1 MNTGPERRRK
11 ERRKPVAPQVVRL
24 ELDNQGGSARWLTGD
39 LLDVSTGGVGV
50 AVVKPIATGTR
61 ATIRGNFGGSRSE
74 AVSPAIVRWCEE
86 VQSGKFHIG
95 LEFESAESA
104 NREGATSPPLAAAE
118 ELDHYETMQLSPNAD
133 AETIQRVYRLLAQR
147 YHPDAL
153 QTGNPELFRRLGE
166 AYRVLSSPELRA
178 RYDAQYRADKRLQWQ
193 IFDRSNANVGPE
205 VERRKRRGILDLL
218 YFKALHDPERA
229 SMTVFDF
236 EQFLGCPR
244 EHLEA
249 ALWYLKGKG
258 FVKRG
263 DNGKVTIT
271 VEGFDEVERQAAHQ
285 DEGSRP
291 LLESGPAP
299 RH

>member
-1 MNTGPERRRK
+1 MNTGTERRRK
-11 ERRKPVAPQVVRL
+11 ERRKPIVPQVIRL
-24 ELDNQGGSARWLTGD
+24 ELDDQSGSARWLTGD
-39 LLDVSTGGVGV
+39 LLDVSVGGVGV
-50 AVVKPIATGTR
+50 VVIKSIAPGTR
-61 ATIRGNFGGSRSE
+61 AIIRGNFGQSRSE
-74 AVSPAIVRWCEE
+74 AVSPATVRWCEA
-86 VQSGKFHIG
+86 VQSGKFHVG

-104 NREGATSPPLAAAE
+104 KTEGTVSSTVATDE
-118 ELDHYETMQLSPNAD
+118 EIDHYETMQLSPNAD
-133 AETIQRVYRLLAQR
+133 TETIQRVYRMLAQR

-178 RYDAQYRADKRLQWQ
+178 RYDAQYRSDKRLQWQ

-271 VEGFDEVERQAAHQ
+271 VEGFDEVERQPTHQ
-285 DEGSRP
+285 EEGSRP

-299 RH
+299 GP